1 VGTRPVTDALL
12 HGGVPD
18 GAPDEGATAG
28 GGGPEVRLI
37 ETPEGPG
44 RVRIHRPTPA
54 TGAQPPRGTVVL
66 GHGAGGQGDSA
77 DLARLATVLPGD
89 GWVVALL
96 DQPWRVAGKKVA
108 SRPERLDEAFIPMAR
123 SLFHGERP
131 LPRPFVS
138 AGRSAGA
145 RVACRTA
152 EAVCADAVVALSFPL
167 HPPGRPDRSRYA
179 ELAGAVRLGLP
190 LLVVQG
196 ERDPFGGPE
205 ELRAAGL
212 DGSLL
217 TPVRG
222 THSPNPGDVAAAV
235 RDFLA
240 ALAP

>member
-1 VGTRPVTDALL
+1 M
-12 HGGVPD
+12 
-18 GAPDEGATAG
+18 
-28 GGGPEVRLI
+28 
-37 ETPEGPG
+37 
-44 RVRIHRPTPA
+44 
-54 TGAQPPRGTVVL
+54 L

-77 DLARLATVLPGD
+77 DLARLARVLPGD

-123 SLFHGERP
+123 SLFGGERT

-152 EAVCADAVVALSFPL
+152 EVVAADAVIALSFPL
-167 HPPGRPDRSRYA
+167 HPPGRPDRPRYA
-179 ELAGAVRLGLP
+179 ELAGAVTLGLP

-196 ERDPFGGPE
+196 ERDPFGGPD

-217 TPVRG
+217 ASVRG
-222 THSPNPGDVAAAV
+222 THSPNPGDVVSAV
-235 RDFLA
+235 RCFLD